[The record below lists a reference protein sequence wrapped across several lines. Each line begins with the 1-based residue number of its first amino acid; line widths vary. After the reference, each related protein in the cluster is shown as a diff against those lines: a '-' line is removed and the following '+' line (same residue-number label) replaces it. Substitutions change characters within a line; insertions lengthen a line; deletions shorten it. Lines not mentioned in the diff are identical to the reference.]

1 MNDTLF
7 VPNTPLPPHWPT
19 YNLFLSNAV
28 MTTID
33 RLGLLGIR
41 SYGTDEET
49 FIKFYKPL
57 TIILGRNGSGKSSII
72 EAVKMATTG
81 DLPPNVERGA
91 AFIHDPRIHNETETK
106 AKIRLMFTNVRGDQ
120 YIVSRHFQLAIRK
133 GLRGVGYKTEFKR
146 LDQTVKRMEGGSV
159 SSFRCTDLNAL
170 LPDIMRVTKPV
181 LNNVIFVHQEDSLW
195 PLADPKKLKEKFDD
209 IFAATRYTKAL
220 DTIRKFRRD
229 QAAELRVVNT
239 ELMHYEDKVKILEKI
254 RADVDEIRVKH
265 DELKQGIDT
274 LDNEMAQLKIEKE
287 AAEEIANEYVESTA
301 KLERLKTESAII
313 ERDKADKYSEMQ
325 LHLPDMDEDAL
336 ATEMAEL
343 ETLLERASGERS
355 KRAKL
360 IDELIR
366 DIDSKRAEY
375 HKRQNRKGMLDQQ
388 AKTNAERVC
397 RVDDMKREFM
407 TSDTFAD
414 DKTNARGLGNLLAGS
429 DSISS
434 WTKALAFLQ
443 NDAESNVEA
452 VTRQSQ
458 KNADDASSH
467 LNELK
472 ARLREAR
479 GDIERK
485 TQETSEK
492 RTKIAKIRNELRDT
506 GDSEATIKEA
516 ESKFKTVE
524 QMWREKYTGTRAR
537 ELEEQITRGRKEVS
551 SVREDLIVLR
561 GLKEQIVENQSEQNR
576 FELYREDEIKRK
588 KRVESTIED
597 FTELTVSAISELEE
611 SGEDD
616 EVSEMK
622 ELLNF
627 DSELTE
633 ANAHNKNSKF
643 QSVTAMIMARKDA
656 LLQRAERQHSEATA
670 QVQSIAQRR
679 AELNAQVST
688 TKRELETVLH
698 SIRQRT
704 KPMSERLSAPV
715 IVEQITSL
723 FNDVQISAEPGY
735 ARASQDEVNTVR
747 KTAEDIE
754 KEIVRASQKVTVVE
768 CGRVFAQSDLDAF
781 EEDPKHKC
789 PACGLSSSKREGDMR
804 RKLEQRVE
812 HFKNPESLRKAQNDL
827 HNLELLS
834 TRVKEIHSIS
844 LEASALFESFEAD
857 AEKSKNIE
865 AVLRKS
871 RQTQMGASDVLE
883 SLKERFGS
891 GSATHQLESKRIEL
905 NQIFFDWD
913 RALKQLQAVQSN
925 LSATMPESRALA
937 DVDEETRKLED
948 RVQKLQEN
956 IDKDSRALER
966 EREDIR
972 RAESRFHQ
980 AKQRCLELQTMAEK
994 HERLKAEKDE
1004 LTTSVRTVESEIEEL
1019 RSKTKSLQS
1028 NVEYAEEEFVAVRA
1042 ESGATLR
1049 IANDLLSKRRM
1060 AFHSWKDLI
1069 REVEAYESSGKEKEL
1084 RNLLKSLNGIRL
1096 EIDSETKDLRAH
1108 EREQQ
1113 TASDSQKEMESRIR
1127 NLSDNQKYRI
1137 QERKLQVSARS
1148 ARHVQDE
1155 ISALEQRAEGDPRQ
1169 RVVDLTNKLNAKN
1182 AMRAATQGRRQ
1193 AFTES
1198 YKEKKKE
1205 LNDAEKQGSRHKFD
1219 ESRIRKQTMELASS
1233 DLEKYHR
1240 ALDQA
1245 LMAFHTLKM
1254 NSINRT
1260 IKELWQ
1266 QTYRGTDIDDIE
1278 IISDHSDS
1286 RAAPGGLKRTFDYRV
1301 QMRQGQ
1307 ATLDMRGR
1315 CSAGQKVL
1323 ACLVIRLALAESF
1336 CTDCGILALDE
1347 PTTNLDRENI
1357 ESLAAALKTIIET
1370 RRKQRNFQ
1378 LILITHDQEFIDM
1391 IGAREFC
1398 NEYFMVFKDVQGVS
1412 RARVQ
1417 NLQEM

>member
-1 MNDTLF
+1 
-7 VPNTPLPPHWPT
+7 
-19 YNLFLSNAV
+19 

-81 DLPPNVERGA
+81 DLPPNVDRGA

-133 GLRGVGYKTEFKR
+133 GPRGVGYKTEFKR

-220 DTIRKFRRD
+220 DTIRKFRKD
-229 QAAELRVVNT
+229 QTAELRVVNT

-265 DELKQGIDT
+265 DELKQGIDA
-274 LDNEMAQLKIEKE
+274 LDNEMAQLKTEKE
-287 AAEEIANEYVESTA
+287 AAEEIANKYVESTA

-313 ERDKADKYSEMQ
+313 EKDKADKYSEMRF
-325 LHLPDMDEDAL
+325 HLPDMDEDAL
-336 ATEMAEL
+336 ATEIAEL

-375 HKRQNRKGMLDQQ
+375 HRRQNRKGMLEQQ
-388 AKTNAERVC
+388 AKTNTERLG
-397 RVDDMKREFM
+397 RLDEMKRDFM

-414 DKTNARGLGNLLAGS
+414 DKTDGGSLDNLPAES

-434 WTKALAFLQ
+434 WTKALDTLR
-443 NDAESNVEA
+443 NDADSNVKA
-452 VTRQSQ
+452 VSRRSE
-458 KNADDASSH
+458 KSVDEASSH

-485 TQETSEK
+485 TQEMSEK
-492 RTKIAKIRNELRDT
+492 RTKIAGIRDELRHTD
-506 GDSEATIKEA
+506 DSEVVIKEA
-516 ESKFKTVE
+516 ESKLKTVE
-524 QMWREKYTGTRAR
+524 QMWREKNAGTTAR
-537 ELEEQITRGRKEVS
+537 ELEGQITSNRKEAS
-551 SVREDLIVLR
+551 TLREDLLVLR
-561 GLKEQIVENQSEQNR
+561 RSKEQLVENQTEQNR
-576 FELYREDEIKRK
+576 FELCREDEIKRK
-588 KRVESTIED
+588 KRVESTVED
-597 FTELTVSAISELEE
+597 FTELAMAAISELEE
-611 SGEDD
+611 SGED
-616 EVSEMK
+616 EGLLEAKESLSFESE
-622 ELLNF
+622 F
-627 DSELTE
+627 TV
-633 ANAHNKNSKF
+633 ANAYNRKSKF
-643 QSVTAMIMARKDA
+643 QSVTAVVMARKDA
-656 LLQRAERQHSEATA
+656 LLQRAERQHSEAAA
-670 QVQSIAQRR
+670 QVQSVAQRR
-679 AELNAQVST
+679 AELNARVSEA
-688 TKRELETVLH
+688 KGKLKIVLESVRE
-698 SIRQRT
+698 RT
-704 KPMSERLSAPV
+704 KSIPKAPSV
-715 IVEQITSL
+715 SVNVDNITSL
-723 FNDVQISAEPGY
+723 FRGIQISAEPGQ
-735 ARASQDEVNTVR
+735 AHVRQEEVNSVW
-747 KTAEDIE
+747 KTIEDID
-754 KEIVRASQKVTVVE
+754 KEVVRASQKITFVE
-768 CGRVFAQSDLDAF
+768 SGRVLAQNDLDAF

-789 PACGLSSSKREGDMR
+789 PACGLSSSKREEDMR
-804 RKLEQRVE
+804 RKLKQRVE
-812 HFKNPESLRKAQNDL
+812 YFKDPESLRKAQSDL
-827 HNLELLS
+827 RHLEHIS
-834 TRVKEIHSIS
+834 SSVKEIHSIS
-844 LEASALFESFEAD
+844 LEAPTLFESYEA
-857 AEKSKNIE
+857 AVEKLKTVE
-865 AVLRKS
+865 GTLRECRRAQKE
-871 RQTQMGASDVLE
+871 TDDVVE
-883 SLKERFGS
+883 SLRERLGN
-891 GSATHQLESKRIEL
+891 GSATYQLESKRIEL
-905 NQIFFDWD
+905 NQHFADWD
-913 RALKQLQAVQSN
+913 RALKQLQAAQSS
-925 LSATMPESRALA
+925 LSATMTESRTLTEIN
-937 DVDEETRKLED
+937 EETRELED
-948 RVQKLQEN
+948 RAQKLQEK
-956 IDKDSRALER
+956 IEKDLRALER
-966 EREDIR
+966 EREEIR
-972 RAESRFHQ
+972 RAESRFHH

-994 HERLKAEKDE
+994 HERLKAERAE
-1004 LTTSVRTVESEIEEL
+1004 LTMSVRTIESEIEDL
-1019 RSKTKSLQS
+1019 RTRMKSLQS
-1028 NVEYAEEEFVAVRA
+1028 NMEYAEEEFMTVRA
-1042 ESGATLR
+1042 ESGMAVR
-1049 IANDLLSKRRM
+1049 VANDLLSKRTM
-1060 AFHSWKDLI
+1060 ALHSWKDLI

-1084 RNLLKSLNGIRL
+1084 RNIVESLNGMQL
-1096 EIDSETKDLRAH
+1096 EVDSQTNDLRAH
-1108 EREQQ
+1108 EKEQQ

-1127 NLSDNQKYRI
+1127 NLGDNQKYRI
-1137 QERKLQVSARS
+1137 QERKLQVNARS

-1155 ISALEQRAEGDPRQ
+1155 IAALEQKGGGDPRQ
-1169 RVVDLTNKLNAKN
+1169 KVIDLTNRMNAKN
-1182 AMRAATQGRRQ
+1182 ATRAATQGRRQ

-1205 LNDAEKQGSRHKFD
+1205 LNEAEKQGSRHKFD
-1219 ESRIRKQTMELASS
+1219 ECRIRKQTMELASG

-1286 RAAPGGLKRTFDYRV
+1286 RAAPGGGLKRTFDYRV

-1357 ESLAAALKTIIET
+1357 ESLAAALKTIIEA

-1378 LILITHDQEFIDM
+1378 LVLITHDQEFIDM

-1398 NEYFMVFKDVQGVS
+1398 NEYFMVFKDMQGVS